1 MRALFALVFVAAC
14 ATVYASSPGAR
25 VAGCWIDR
33 SEHAVTTMR
42 WFGDEMR
49 PGALRGDWLLY
60 PEDAETPQTAL
71 YRLEPRAENWAL
83 CQVEAAGERCWQVAE
98 AAAPKG
104 CAIKGNV
111 SANGRIYH
119 MPWDPWYEKVKM
131 DERRGKRWFCSQE
144 EAASAGWRP
153 ASTH

>member
-60 PEDAETPQTAL
+60 PEDAETPQAAL

-98 AAAPKG
+98 ASEGSLAGGRAFIDTHNETLRITVIGDGADRVIFNGARDG
-104 CAIKGNV
+104 C
-111 SANGRIYH
+111 
-119 MPWDPWYEKVKM
+119 D
-131 DERRGKRWFCSQE
+131 
-144 EAASAGWRP
+144 
-153 ASTH
+153 